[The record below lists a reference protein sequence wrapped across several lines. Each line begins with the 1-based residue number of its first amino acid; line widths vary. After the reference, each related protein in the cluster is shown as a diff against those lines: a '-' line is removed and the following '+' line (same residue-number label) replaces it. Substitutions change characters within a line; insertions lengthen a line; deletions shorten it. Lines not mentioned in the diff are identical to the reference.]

1 MATVEQM
8 KIELSEEIERARSL
22 SDKLDDLIASDAIS
36 IAAQL
41 GRLDFLNAT
50 LASIA
55 IALVLGGVFSFLNF
69 RSIARKTAIR
79 EAQRQATHVAEN
91 VTNEYMQKNLAPI
104 VETYA
109 SFYDDGLTDDTAEG
123 FSTAQ

>member
-8 KIELSEEIERARSL
+8 KIELREEIERARSL